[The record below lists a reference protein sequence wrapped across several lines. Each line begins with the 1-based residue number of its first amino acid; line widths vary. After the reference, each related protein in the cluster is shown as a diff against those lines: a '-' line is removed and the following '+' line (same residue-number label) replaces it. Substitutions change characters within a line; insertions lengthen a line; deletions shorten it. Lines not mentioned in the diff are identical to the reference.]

1 MGNGAMGNQVRPLPI
16 AHCPMPTYLSRGPV
30 SQSRREFLK
39 NSSAAAAAGLVLAAT
54 GEAGA
59 AERAA
64 LAVRPQSPGDP
75 AINELLMRALDAAKS
90 AGAEYADARV
100 SLNRTQN
107 INTRERRVGG
117 LSDNE
122 TFGVGVRV
130 LVQGSWGFAATSE
143 LTQEGVVR
151 VARQAA
157 AQARANRTPGRKPVT
172 LAPAPGNQRGTWRG
186 DAKVDPFT
194 IPVEDKVALL
204 LAANAAA
211 MKNPQARFVNSSM
224 FFLKEEKSYAN
235 SEGALVAQTIFRS
248 QPSLTVTAVASGDFQ
263 SRQSNDIAPRGRGYE
278 HVTEADLVENAP
290 RWADEAVAKLGA
302 KPVDA
307 GRYDLILH
315 PNHLWLTIHESVA
328 HPTELDRAMGYEANY
343 AGTSFVFPPDKVLG
357 SLKFG
362 SALMNI
368 RGDRSQPGSLAAC
381 GWDDDGVRPED
392 FDIVKNG
399 IFVDYQ
405 TTREQALWL
414 DWYYKKIGR
423 PTLSHGCSYAQSWAD
438 VQFQR
443 MPNVSLLPGEQD
455 LVWEDL
461 IAATDRGIAIVGD
474 GSFSIDQQRYNAQFG
489 GQLYYEIRG
498 GKITGMLKDVAY
510 QMRTPEF
517 WGALDML
524 GGPRSYFLGGAFGD
538 AKGQPSQSNAVSH
551 GCVPTRHR
559 QINVI
564 NTGRQS

>member
-1 MGNGAMGNQVRPLPI
+1 
-16 AHCPMPTYLSRGPV
+16 V

-39 NSSAAAAAGLVLAAT
+39 RSSAAAAAGLVLATT
-54 GEAGA
+54 GDADA

-64 LAVRPQSPGDP
+64 RAVRPQSPGDP
-75 AINELLMRALDAAKS
+75 AINELLMRALETAKS

-172 LAPAPGNQRGTWRG
+172 LAPAPGHQRGAWRS

-194 IPVEDKVALL
+194 VPVEEKVALL

-211 MKNPQARFVNSSM
+211 MRNPQARFVNSSM

-248 QPSLTVTAVASGDFQ
+248 QPSMTVTAVASGDFQ

-278 HVTEADLVENAP
+278 HVTDANLVENAP
-290 RWADEAVAKLGA
+290 RWAEEAVAKLGA
-302 KPVDA
+302 RPVDA

-315 PNHLWLTIHESVA
+315 PSHLWLTIHESVA

-362 SALMNI
+362 SPLMNI

-381 GWDDDGVRPED
+381 GWDDDGVKPED
-392 FDIVKNG
+392 FDIVKHG

-414 DWYYKKIGR
+414 DWYYKKIGT
-423 PTLSHGCSYAQSWAD
+423 PTRSHGCSYAQSWAD

-517 WGALDML
+517 WGALDLL